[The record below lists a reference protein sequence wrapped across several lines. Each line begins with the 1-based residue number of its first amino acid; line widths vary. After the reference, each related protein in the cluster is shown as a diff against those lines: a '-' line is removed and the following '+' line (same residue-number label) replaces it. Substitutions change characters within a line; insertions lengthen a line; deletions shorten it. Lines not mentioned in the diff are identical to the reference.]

1 MPGETCKLL
10 IGIIITFI
18 PLFTIVL
25 FPKTILLCPKFE
37 LLWIHS
43 RLFDKL
49 DSVIICHCVLQAKC
63 PGVPKSNLCG

>member
-1 MPGETCKLL
+1 MQASDWNNNYFHPS
-10 IGIIITFI
+10 IYDS
-18 PLFTIVL
+18 IV
-25 FPKTILLCPKFE
+25 PKTILLCPKFE